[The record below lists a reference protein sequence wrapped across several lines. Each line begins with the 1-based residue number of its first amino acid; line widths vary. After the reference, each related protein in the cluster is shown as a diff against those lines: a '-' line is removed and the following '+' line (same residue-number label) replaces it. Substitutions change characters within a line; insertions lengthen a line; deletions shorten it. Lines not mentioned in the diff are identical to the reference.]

1 MIPQINIGS
10 KLDGKGFKKAE
21 TALDKLGVKGKK
33 TARNL
38 GLAFSV
44 TAILAYSKASVR
56 AFAADDKAAN
66 ALTLTLR
73 NLNLAFADPTVK
85 SFIASLEEQY
95 GIADDLL
102 RPAYQKLLTTT
113 SDYIKA
119 QELLKVS
126 LDLSAMSGKDVVT
139 TSSDLAKAFSGNTR
153 GLLKY
158 GLGINKAELATLS
171 FDQILEKITSVSF
184 GQAEKAANSTSGSL
198 ARLSRAGDN
207 AAESIGGDLIT
218 AFSALGGGNGDVA
231 SAISF
236 IKSFSGAVGEALI
249 FTGRFARNIG
259 ILASGNLF
267 ESFRDL
273 DTATANDRI
282 ADTRRKTA
290 AVTLADNT
298 HLRALSSNFKVIKA
312 TSKATSAILD
322 KNKKITASQIASA
335 KAAKLKLATDKAN
348 LVLGKGEDVFDL
360 DKIQNAAALASQAE
374 QLGKATNAAQILG
387 IANDTARLN
396 VKRSMLE
403 LEDAIASGNVK
414 QIELATAKLNR
425 DVQILGALGGQEVKL
440 RDIRTILESLKP
452 KDLINLNNLNEA
464 LALLKKITD
473 SPSTVKSPVTGSGSA
488 GGGSSGDFIAPI
500 SAVGASIDAIL
511 EYADAATARANAM
524 ADLLD
529 FQNAAALATLMKGAL
544 GSSVK
549 SGSNPYG
556 GQDRNMDT
564 TINIYANTV
573 SNPDE
578 LTNLIQDAVIRLNKR
593 GDFTTT
599 AGSL

>member
-1 MIPQINIGS
+1 VIPQINIGS

-21 TALDKLGVKGKK
+21 TALDKLGAKGKN

-38 GLAFSV
+38 GAAFSV
-44 TAILAYSKASVR
+44 TAILAFSKASIK
-56 AFAADDKAAN
+56 AYAEDAKAA
-66 ALTLTLR
+66 
-73 NLNLAFADPTVK
+73 
-85 SFIASLEEQY
+85 ASLGKTLENLGLGFGGAAKEVNDYISGLERQT
-95 GIADDLL
+95 GVLDDEL
-102 RPAYQKLLTTT
+102 RPAMDRMLRATGSLSK
-113 SDYIKA
+113 S
-119 QELLKVS
+119 QELLSLALDISAGTGKSLTQVS
-126 LDLSAMSGKDVVT
+126 QSLQKAYLGQTQAIGRLGVGLSKTELASSSMEVITARLTELFAGQAATAAEGLAGSMAQLTVASNNAKEALGADFITALNALNNGNGLPNTIKLIEGLASGVGDAVIGISRLGRNISILAAGNPLESIRDLQRATAADNLADMKETQKFGGRYAELYKKQLNASVKITKSAKSLTTETKKQLSNKGKSNVLDNKAIA
-139 TSSDLAKAFSGNTR
+139 LAKAN
-153 GLLKY
+153 
-158 GLGINKAELATLS
+158 LA
-171 FDQILEKITSVSF
+171 
-184 GQAEKAANSTSGSL
+184 
-198 ARLSRAGDN
+198 
-207 AAESIGGDLIT
+207 
-218 AFSALGGGNGDVA
+218 
-231 SAISF
+231 
-236 IKSFSGAVGEALI
+236 
-249 FTGRFARNIG
+249 
-259 ILASGNLF
+259 
-267 ESFRDL
+267 
-273 DTATANDRI
+273 
-282 ADTRRKTA
+282 
-290 AVTLADNT
+290 
-298 HLRALSSNFKVIKA
+298 
-312 TSKATSAILD
+312 
-322 KNKKITASQIASA
+322 
-335 KAAKLKLATDKAN
+335 
-348 LVLGKGEDVFDL
+348 LGKGEDVFDL

-396 VKRSMLE
+396 VRRSMLE

-425 DVQILGALGGQEVKL
+425 DVQILGALSGQEIKL
-440 RDIRTILESLKP
+440 RDIKTILESLKP

-488 GGGSSGDFIAPI
+488 ANGSSGDFIAPI
-500 SAVGASIDAIL
+500 SAVGTSMDAIL

-549 SGSNPYG
+549 SVSNPFG

-599 AGSL
+599 AGAL

>member
-1 MIPQINIGS
+1 VIPQINIGS

-21 TALDKLGVKGKK
+21 TALDKLGAKGKN

-38 GLAFSV
+38 GAAFSV
-44 TAILAYSKASVR
+44 TAILAFSKASIK
-56 AFAADDKAAN
+56 AYAEDAKAA
-66 ALTLTLR
+66 
-73 NLNLAFADPTVK
+73 
-85 SFIASLEEQY
+85 ASLGKTLENLGLGFGGAAKEVNDYISGLERQT
-95 GIADDLL
+95 GVLDDEL
-102 RPAYQKLLTTT
+102 RPAMDRMLRATGSLSK
-113 SDYIKA
+113 S
-119 QELLKVS
+119 QELLSLALDISAGTGKSLTQVS
-126 LDLSAMSGKDVVT
+126 QSLQKAYLGQTQAIGRLGVGLSKTELASSSMEVITARLTELFAGQAATAAEGLAGSMAKLTVASNNAKEALGADFITALNALNNGNGLPNTIKLIEGLASGVGDAVIGISRLGRNISILAAGNPLESIRDLQRATAADNLADMKETQKFGGRYAELYKKQLNASVKITKSAKSLTTETKKQLSNKGKSNVLDNKAIA
-139 TSSDLAKAFSGNTR
+139 LAKAN
-153 GLLKY
+153 
-158 GLGINKAELATLS
+158 LA
-171 FDQILEKITSVSF
+171 
-184 GQAEKAANSTSGSL
+184 
-198 ARLSRAGDN
+198 
-207 AAESIGGDLIT
+207 
-218 AFSALGGGNGDVA
+218 
-231 SAISF
+231 
-236 IKSFSGAVGEALI
+236 
-249 FTGRFARNIG
+249 
-259 ILASGNLF
+259 
-267 ESFRDL
+267 
-273 DTATANDRI
+273 
-282 ADTRRKTA
+282 
-290 AVTLADNT
+290 
-298 HLRALSSNFKVIKA
+298 
-312 TSKATSAILD
+312 
-322 KNKKITASQIASA
+322 
-335 KAAKLKLATDKAN
+335 
-348 LVLGKGEDVFDL
+348 LGKGEDVFDL

-396 VKRSMLE
+396 VRRSMLE

-414 QIELATAKLNR
+414 QIELATGKLNR
-425 DVQILGALGGQEVKL
+425 DVQILGALSGQEIKL
-440 RDIRTILESLKP
+440 RDIKTILESLKP

-488 GGGSSGDFIAPI
+488 ANGSSGDFIAPI
-500 SAVGASIDAIL
+500 SAVGTSMDAIL

-549 SGSNPYG
+549 SVSNPFG

-599 AGSL
+599 AGAL